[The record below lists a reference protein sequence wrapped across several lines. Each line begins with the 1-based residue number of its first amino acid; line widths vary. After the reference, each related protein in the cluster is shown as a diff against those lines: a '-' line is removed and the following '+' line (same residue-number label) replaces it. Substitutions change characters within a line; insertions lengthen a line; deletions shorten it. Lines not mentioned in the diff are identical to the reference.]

1 MPGSFNSV
9 RYDGGHSATYLTGAA
24 NAGVHTD
31 DMKRA
36 LNGFL
41 VVVLALLVPASAAVA
56 AESFQDTNSFP
67 VTIDV
72 NAGKPL
78 GELKP
83 IWRFFGADEPNYAYM
98 KHGQKLVAELGELR
112 PREVYFRAH
121 NLLTSGDGTPAL
133 KWGSTGAYRED
144 ADGKPIYDWTIL
156 DRIFDTYLAR
166 GVKPYAQIG
175 FMPKDL
181 SIKPEPYQHK
191 WTPRASYN
199 EIYTGWAYPPKDY
212 AKWAELVFQWTKHC
226 VEKYGRAE
234 VESWYWEVWN
244 EPNIG
249 YWRGTP
255 QEFHKLHDYAIDAVR
270 RALPTARVGGPDVA
284 GSGGKF
290 TRDFLE
296 HCLRGTNY
304 ATEKIGTPID
314 FVSFHAKG
322 APVTTNGHVRMG
334 IANQLRT
341 IEEGFRIIASYP
353 ELKSKPIVIGESDP
367 EGCAACQGPSLAY
380 RNGTMFSSYTAA
392 SFARKHELAAKHGVN
407 FEGAL
412 TWAFEFED
420 QPYFAGFRSLA
431 SNGIDKPVLNVFRMF
446 SKMNGRQ
453 LPVQSDTAISL
464 DEITRRGVRAKPDVS
479 ALASSD
485 GKSVAVLLWHYHDDD
500 VPGPSANIEL
510 TVRGLKAGTARSASI
525 QHYRIDENH
534 SNAFTAWK
542 KMGSPQEP
550 TPKQYAELEKAG
562 QLATLKSPEIVSNEQ
577 GTKLR
582 IELPRQ
588 AVSLLLLQF

>member
-1 MPGSFNSV
+1 V
-9 RYDGGHSATYLTGAA
+9 GGHSIYLAGAA
-24 NAGVHTD
+24 NTGVHTA

-36 LNGFL
+36 LTERL
-41 VVVLALLVPASAAVA
+41 VITLSLLVPALAAFP
-56 AESFQDTNSFP
+56 AESSQDTNAFP
-67 VTIDV
+67 VIIEVD
-72 NAGKPL
+72 AGKPVR
-78 GELKP
+78 ELKP

-98 KHGQKLVAELGELR
+98 KHGQKLLGELGELR

-144 ADGKPIYDWTIL
+144 ADGKPIYDWTIV
-156 DRIFDTYLAR
+156 DRIFDAYLAR

-191 WTPRASYN
+191 WTPRARYE

-226 VEKYGRAE
+226 VEKYGRSE

-255 QEFHKLHDYAIDAVR
+255 WEFHKLHDYAIDAVR

-284 GSGGKF
+284 GSGGRF
-290 TRDFLE
+290 TRDFLD

-304 ATEKIGTPID
+304 ATGKIGTPID

-322 APVTTNGHVRMG
+322 APVTTNGQVRMG

-341 IEEGFRIIASYP
+341 IEDGFRIVASYP
-353 ELKSKPIVIGESDP
+353 ELKNKPIIIGESDP

-446 SKMNGRQ
+446 SKMNGQQ
-453 LPVQSDTAISL
+453 LPVQSDAAISL

-500 VPGPSANIEL
+500 VLGPSANIKL
-510 TVRGLKAGTARSASI
+510 TVRGLPGGFSRSISV
-525 QHYRIDENH
+525 QRYRIDENH
-534 SNAFTAWK
+534 SNAFAAWK

-550 TPKQYAELEKAG
+550 TPKQYAELEEAG
-562 QLATLKSPEIVSNEQ
+562 KLATLKITGGS
-577 GTKLR
+577 GTQTSTTLQ

-588 AVSLLLLQF
+588 AVSLILLKL